1 MVCLKKTGPTK
12 TRSDLWKKR
21 QTLSRFNAMCFET
34 HPIGL
39 ILDTMSCWMVFTTSR
54 MLCSCAGQM
63 AEVWRWQGLRCF
75 LPWSTKETIWR
86 MEGWL
91 ARTGAMGLSSSSQQ
105 SRCVFCFSGGIKE
118 ICLSFLMDSQCDMFT
133 VSRCCFHILLRPHQ
147 PLSLESQVDLIMD
160 SETQWG
166 HMTLMHRY
174 NNCYLLAI

>member
-1 MVCLKKTGPTK
+1 
-12 TRSDLWKKR
+12 
-21 QTLSRFNAMCFET
+21 MCFET

-39 ILDTMSCWMVFTTSR
+39 LLDTMSCWMVFTTSR

-75 LPWSTKETIWR
+75 LPGSTKETIWR

-91 ARTGAMGLSSSSQQ
+91 ARTGGDFMHGVVIIKSTIKMCFLFFWRYKRDLFVLFNGQPVWHVH
-105 SRCVFCFSGGIKE
+105 SRFCY
-118 ICLSFLMDSQCDMFT
+118 
-133 VSRCCFHILLRPHQ
+133 HILLRPHQ
-147 PLSLESQVDLIMD
+147 PLSSESQVDLIMD

-174 NNCYLLAI
+174 NNCYLLVI